1 MGFSASQDLD
11 TDRIQS
17 RQVLRRVLGQWD
29 GLAGLKDEIRRVE
42 GTIRQ
47 AEDDQAQETDLSSL
61 KSYLKGLR
69 YNLDCR
75 MDRAA

>member
-1 MGFSASQDLD
+1 MGFNASQDLD
-11 TDRIQS
+11 SDRIQS

-29 GLAGLKDEIRRVE
+29 GLAGLKDEIRRLE
-42 GTIRQ
+42 GRIRHAEEDQ
-47 AEDDQAQETDLSSL
+47 AEETDLNSL

-69 YNLDCR
+69 FNVDCR